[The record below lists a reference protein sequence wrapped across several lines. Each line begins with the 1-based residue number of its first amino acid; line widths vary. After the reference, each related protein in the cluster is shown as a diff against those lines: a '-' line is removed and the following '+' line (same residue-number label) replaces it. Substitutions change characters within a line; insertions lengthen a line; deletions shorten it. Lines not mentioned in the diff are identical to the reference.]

1 MITTATSPSWRLDR
15 SVNVGDLLV
24 FLSLLAAGVGY
35 VIHQDQRSTRTED
48 AVVVLKETDIRHDI
62 AIKDLKEDLGKKMDR
77 LETKLDRVIER
88 RR

>member
-1 MITTATSPSWRLDR
+1 MADNPRSPWKLDR

-48 AVVVLKETDIRHDI
+48 AVVELKATDTRHDGE
-62 AIKDLKEDLGKKMDR
+62 IKDLREGVDRKLDR
-77 LETKLDRVIER
+77 LEGKIDRLIER
-88 RR
+88 KR